1 MRILKPFIP
10 LRVETQNLCH
20 TVNVVGRSYTF
31 GADGMIKSIVAN
43 GQELLAEP
51 MRLVMVEDGEAS
63 VFDDNYP
70 DNESESFI
78 QRRSDEEAVI
88 CGCKQSERFIVDFCN
103 TVKYD
108 GNIDIDLKLMTRGKT
123 VSQVFG
129 ISEFKEL
136 EYKLDKMWLE
146 VPLKKEI
153 AQLYHMFPGSD
164 IYLSDSSVI
173 ERSTTTSG
181 GKIPELDLHIPF
193 KPLLWLG
200 NDEKGLGMFAES
212 YRNWQL
218 DNTDK
223 AIEIVHD
230 KDKVIL
236 RVHLL
241 DSHPTSWKGDLKNGY
256 NIFKPVEF
264 RFGFMA
270 TPVKPFPKNPYVH
283 KALHIDCGI
292 KIKGNYMD
300 FFAAENRFERLVEK
314 GVDTL
319 ILHEK
324 WNKSQNWYELSEYT
338 AKQISY
344 IVDECHKR
352 NIKVLAYFGYEISTM
367 SPVWTEL
374 KDKVVNRRE
383 NQDTNEGWWRVPFQR
398 DYRVCYNSEYADLFV
413 DGIAKIMDN
422 YNLDGVYLDGSA
434 YPNVCYSTEHGCGWY
449 DENGKLHGTYSIK
462 AIRKMMEKLY
472 KTVKARDGYINHH
485 CYACNNFTAF
495 PYMDQVWLGENLQF
509 KLNKGSTEDM
519 ELDYFRAE
527 YSGRNM
533 GVPAEFIAYE
543 NRPYWTFEQA
553 LSCSLLFG
561 MLPRP
566 NDIGFSL
573 EFMSGVWKI
582 LDKFPVEK
590 SKWLPYFNNNAATSN
605 EKVKVS
611 YYKYT
616 DLENKTK
623 LLVFAVN
630 ISAKN
635 IENVTL
641 SFDEEVSIVIDA
653 EKAEHVGFTF
663 DMGPY
668 AYKILYV
675 V

>member
-10 LRVETQNLCH
+10 LRVETQDLCH
-20 TVNVVGRSYTF
+20 TVNVAGRSYTF
-31 GADGMIKSIVAN
+31 GADGMIKSIVAE

-51 MRLVMVEDGEAS
+51 MRLVIVEDGESS
-63 VFDDNYP
+63 VFDDDYP
-70 DNESESFI
+70 NNESESFI

-103 TVKYD
+103 TVRYD

-129 ISEFKEL
+129 ISDFKEL
-136 EYKLDKMWLE
+136 EYKLDKLWLE
-146 VPLKKEI
+146 VPLKREI
-153 AQLYHMFPGSD
+153 AQLYHMYPNSN
-164 IYLSDSSVI
+164 IYLSDSRVI
-173 ERSTTTSG
+173 ERGATTTG
-181 GKIPELDLHIPF
+181 GKLPEIDSHIPF
-193 KPLLWLG
+193 KALLWLG
-200 NDEKGLGMFAES
+200 NDEKGLGMFAETLKN
-212 YRNWQL
+212 RQL
-218 DNTDK
+218 EDENK
-223 AIEIVHD
+223 AIEIIYD
-230 KDKVIL
+230 QDKVIL
-236 RVHLL
+236 RVRLL
-241 DSHPTSWKGDLKNGY
+241 DSHPTSWKGEPKNGY

-264 RFGFMA
+264 RFGFTS
-270 TPVKPFPKNPYVH
+270 TPVKSFPKNPYIH

-300 FFAAENRFERLVEK
+300 FFAEENRFERLAEK

-352 NIKVLAYFGYEISTM
+352 NIKVLAYFGYELSTM
-367 SPVWTEL
+367 APVWTEL
-374 KDKVVNRRE
+374 NSKVVCKSE

-413 DGIAKIMDN
+413 GGIAKIMDN
-422 YNLDGVYLDGSA
+422 YNLDGVYLDGTA
-434 YPNVCYSTEHGCGWY
+434 CPYPCYNIGHGCGWY
-449 DENGKLHGTYSIK
+449 DEKGNLNCTYPVT
-462 AIRKMMEKLY
+462 AIRNMMERLY
-472 KTVKARDGYINHH
+472 REVKARDGYINVH

-495 PYMDQVWLGENLQF
+495 PYVDQIWLGENLQF

-519 ELDYFRAE
+519 ELDHFRAE

-543 NRPYWTFEQA
+543 NRPFWTFEQA

-561 MLPRP
+561 ILPRP
-566 NDIGFSL
+566 NDINFPL
-573 EFMSGVWKI
+573 ELMSGVWKI
-582 LDKFPVEK
+582 FDKFPIEK
-590 SKWLPYFNNNAATSN
+590 SEWLPYFKNTATTSN

-616 DLENKTK
+616 DLENKPK
-623 LLVFAVN
+623 LLAFAVN
-630 ISAKN
+630 ISANN

-641 SFDEEVSIVIDA
+641 KFDEEVSTVIDA
-653 EKAEHVGFTF
+653 EKGEPVGFTF
-663 DMGPY
+663 NMEPY

-675 V
+675 I

>member
-10 LRVETQNLCH
+10 LRVETQELCH

-31 GADGMIKSIVAN
+31 GADGMIKSIIAN

-51 MRLVMVEDGEAS
+51 MRLVMVEDGEVS
-63 VFDDNYP
+63 VFDDNYT

-88 CGCKQSERFIVDFCN
+88 CGCKQSERFLVDFCN
-103 TVKYD
+103 TVRYD
-108 GNIDIDLKLMTRGKT
+108 GNIDIDLKLMTKGKT

-129 ISEFKEL
+129 VSEFKEI

-146 VPLKKEI
+146 IPLKKEI
-153 AQLYHMFPGSD
+153 AQLYHMYPRSD

-173 ERSTTTSG
+173 EFSATSSG
-181 GKIPELDLHIPF
+181 GKIPELDSHFPF
-193 KPLLWLG
+193 KALLWLG
-200 NDEKGLGMFAES
+200 NDEKGLGLFSES
-212 YRNWQL
+212 YKNWQIN
-218 DNTDK
+218 DTNK

-230 KDKVIL
+230 EDNVIL

-241 DSHPTSWKGDLKNGY
+241 DSHPTSWKGELKNGY

-264 RFGFMA
+264 HLGFTA

-352 NIKVLAYFGYEISTM
+352 NIKVLAYFGYELSTM
-367 SPVWTEL
+367 ASVWTEL
-374 KDKVVNRRE
+374 NNKVVNKLQ
-383 NQDTNEGWWRVPFQR
+383 NQDTNPGWWRVPFQK

-413 DGIAKIMDN
+413 NGVAKIMDN
-422 YNLDGVYLDGSA
+422 YNLDGVYLDGTA
-434 YPNVCYSTEHGCGWY
+434 NPNLCYNTEHGCGWY
-449 DENGKLHGTYSIK
+449 DENGNLQGTHPIK
-462 AIRKMMEKLY
+462 AISKMMEKLY
-472 KTVKARDGYINHH
+472 KTVKSRDGYINHH
-485 CYACNNFTAF
+485 CYSCNNFTAF
-495 PYMDQVWLGENLQF
+495 PYIDQIWLGENLQF

-519 ELDYFRAE
+519 DLDYFRAE
-527 YSGRNM
+527 YNGRNM

-566 NDIGFSL
+566 NDINFPL

-582 LDKFPVEK
+582 LDKFPIEK
-590 SKWLPYFNNNAATSN
+590 SKWMPYFNNNATTSN

-623 LLVFAVN
+623 LLAFVVN

-641 SFDEEVSIVIDA
+641 NFDEGVSKVIDA
-653 EKAEHVGFTF
+653 EKTEHIDFTF